1 MIRQRKSRQVAA
13 VFVSLNYKQ
22 FWIMS
27 WTLSFVKDKWYKI
40 KSQERWVRCCGK
52 SMMKRVLDLDSV
64 KEGFCSA
71 HLHHGVGWLLLN
83 HPLFIVLH
91 ILFDANPNKASRYFT
106 GSLGH
111 WLSGIHILCL
121 ALTLVSNVCAHI
133 HIKWDAL
140 ESGSD
145 FEVSILSYPLHQQAH

>member
-1 MIRQRKSRQVAA
+1 ML
-13 VFVSLNYKQ
+13 SLKYKQ

-27 WTLSFVKDKWYKI
+27 WTLLFVKDKWYKI

-52 SMMKRVLDLDSV
+52 SLMKRALGLDSV

-106 GSLGH
+106 GSLEH
-111 WLSGIHILCL
+111 WPSGIHILCL
-121 ALTLVSNVCAHI
+121 ALALVMHVYTYTQNETHYSLAVISQFH
-133 HIKWDAL
+133 
-140 ESGSD
+140 
-145 FEVSILSYPLHQQAH
+145 SYLTPYISRFTSVW